1 MFSPLA
7 GDGWVWNDYNYSRS
21 MEAAG
26 RMYVWRLE
34 RLFVRV
40 GRMKKT
46 TWIVDQSV
54 TLSKNVNRTGFR
66 LSGLMTEDECQCS
79 NQDFHWQEVLTPV
92 WSSRGRK

>member
-1 MFSPLA
+1 MK
-7 GDGWVWNDYNYSRS
+7 
-21 MEAAG
+21 AAG
-26 RMYVWRLE
+26 RIYVWRLE

-54 TLSKNVNRTGFR
+54 ALSKNVNRTGFR

-79 NQDFHWQEVLTPV
+79 NQDFQEVLTPV